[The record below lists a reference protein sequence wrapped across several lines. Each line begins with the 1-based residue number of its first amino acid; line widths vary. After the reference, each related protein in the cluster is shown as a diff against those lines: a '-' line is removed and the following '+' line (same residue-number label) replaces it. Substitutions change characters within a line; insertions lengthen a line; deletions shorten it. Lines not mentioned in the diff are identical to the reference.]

1 MPKIRRRRLQRRRR
15 YPLRVDMGFALL
27 VALAALLISPGLA
40 MVAVVALLVLAVCL
54 VSLAIGRWRSRPR

>member
-15 YPLRVDMGFALL
+15 YLLRVDMGFALL
-27 VALAALLISPGLA
+27 VALAALLLSPGLA